1 MVVTS
6 SRKHA
11 LRYYLEFKEYIKE
24 KGYSYIK
31 PLVAFSGSVIDDF
44 YPEGITEAQLNG
56 FGEKE
61 LPEKFN
67 TPEYS
72 VLLVADKY
80 QTGFDQPL
88 LHTMY
93 VDKKLSGV
101 KAVQTLSRL
110 NRTHPGK
117 EDTFIL
123 DFANDRET
131 IIESFQPYYELTTM
145 KETTNPNHLYDLKGK
160 MDVGNV
166 YYQSEV
172 DAFAKVF
179 YKPGNTSLRDQG
191 KLYGYIDPAVDR
203 FKAIAEET
211 QDEFKKSLTSYVRL
225 YSFLSQI
232 MPFQDVALEKLY
244 SYGRFLLSKLPKS
257 DYTDRLKLDNEVA
270 LEYYRLQKI
279 AEGDLVLQ
287 VQGEHGLDPTTEAG
301 ISRPKEEKDK
311 LSKIINVLN
320 DKYGTEFTDADR
332 LYFEQIEQALL
343 ENDDLKSRAQN
354 NPIENF
360 KYAFEEV
367 FIQTLI
373 DRMKD
378 NEEIFDKIMENNDFK
393 TDVKD
398 WLTKKIYQRF
408 NEKI

>member
-1 MVVTS
+1 M
-6 SRKHA
+6 
-11 LRYYLEFKEYIKE
+11 
-24 KGYSYIK
+24 
-31 PLVAFSGSVIDDF
+31 
-44 YPEGITEAQLNG
+44 YPEGVTEAQLNG
-56 FGEKE
+56 FGERE
-61 LPEKFN
+61 LPEKFAK
-67 TPEYS
+67 PEYQ

-123 DFANDRET
+123 DFTNDRET

-145 KETTNPNHLYDLKGK
+145 SETTDPNHLYDLKGK
-160 MDVGNV
+160 TDVANV

-172 DAFAKVF
+172 DGFAKVF
-179 YKPGNTSLRDQG
+179 YKQGNASLKDQG
-191 KLYGYIDPAVDR
+191 KLYSFIDPSVDR
-203 FKAIAEET
+203 FKEIEKEEI
-211 QDEFKKSLTSYVRL
+211 QDEFKKSLTAFVRL

-232 MPFQDVALEKLY
+232 LPFQDVELEKLY
-244 SYGRFLLSKLPKS
+244 SFGRFLLSKLPKT
-257 DYTDRLKLDNEVA
+257 DYTERLKLDNEVA

-279 AEGDLVLQ
+279 GEGDLVLQ
-287 VQGEHGLDPTTEAG
+287 IQGEQALDPTTEAG
-301 ISRPKEEKDK
+301 IKRDKEEKEK
-311 LSKIINVLN
+311 LSNIIKLLN
-320 DKYGTEFTDADR
+320 DKFGTDFTDADKIF
-332 LYFEQIEQALL
+332 FEQIEQALF
-343 ENDDLKSRAQN
+343 ENEDLKLRAQN

-360 KYAFEEV
+360 KYAFEEAFV
-367 FIQTLI
+367 QTLI

-378 NEEIFDKIMENNDFK
+378 NEEIFDKIMVDNEFK
-393 TDVKD
+393 SDVKD

-408 NEKI
+408 NEK